1 MNIQSVNNSPGGAA
15 SLSPPTRQNAPDIA
29 TTMPDVQQAR
39 SAAVAQAQQQAQA
52 QAAQP
57 STEQVHEAVKA
68 VSSIVESVN
77 SSLQFSVDNDSGKT
91 VVKVVDSSTN
101 KVIRQIP
108 SEEMMAI
115 AKALDGI
122 KGLLVRQKA

>member
-1 MNIQSVNNSPGGAA
+1 MNIQSVTNSSGVTAN
-15 SLSPPTRQNAPDIA
+15 LSPPMRQSAPEAGTMSNA
-29 TTMPDVQQAR
+29 QQAKA
-39 SAAVAQAQQQAQA
+39 AAVSQTQQQEQA
-52 QAAQP
+52 QAAP
-57 STEQVHEAVKA
+57 ADKEQLHEAVKA

-77 SSLQFSVDNDSGKT
+77 SSLQFSVDGDSGKT